1 MPFIFQPW
9 QLLVVILAGWMN
21 RQQQEVIEYLRTENQ
36 VLKEKLGGK
45 RVLLNDDQRRRL
57 AVKGRILGRKR
68 LHEVGALFTPDTI
81 LRWHRTLVA
90 RKWDDSNRRRKT
102 SGRPPLS
109 DEIRQLVVR
118 MAQENPGWG
127 YDRIAGAMQNPGHT
141 VSDQSVGNILKA
153 HGIEP
158 APDRTRQTTWKTF
171 LKAHWDVLAAIDF
184 TTVEVW
190 THTGLTTFYL
200 LFVMELQTRRVHFA
214 GCTARPLEAWMKQA
228 ARELTSS
235 GDGFLDGKRYVLM
248 DRDSKFCESF
258 RSILSQS
265 GVRPVILPP
274 RSPNLKAQLERF
286 FGSLKSECL
295 NRVIFFGEASL
306 RTAVREY
313 VAHYHAERNHQGL
326 DNRIIEPTQTI
337 GLSQGAIERRERLG
351 GLLSFYSRTAA

>member
-141 VSDQSVGNILKA
+141 VSDHSESTRYRAGTR
-153 HGIEP
+153 
-158 APDRTRQTTWKTF
+158 PD
-171 LKAHWDVLAAIDF
+171 AADNVEDV
-184 TTVEVW
+184 
-190 THTGLTTFYL
+190 
-200 LFVMELQTRRVHFA
+200 
-214 GCTARPLEAWMKQA
+214 
-228 ARELTSS
+228 
-235 GDGFLDGKRYVLM
+235 
-248 DRDSKFCESF
+248 
-258 RSILSQS
+258 
-265 GVRPVILPP
+265 
-274 RSPNLKAQLERF
+274 
-286 FGSLKSECL
+286 
-295 NRVIFFGEASL
+295 
-306 RTAVREY
+306 
-313 VAHYHAERNHQGL
+313 
-326 DNRIIEPTQTI
+326 
-337 GLSQGAIERRERLG
+337 SQGPLGCACGDRLHDG
-351 GLLSFYSRTAA
+351 